1 MNSKKMSI
9 AKTEYSKINGK
20 FPFDH
25 NLHKNPEFQVPKKQ
39 WKVLE
44 EITRL
49 TSNLMVSCKELG
61 SRKYFLWQDADSTYQ
76 RLIILK
82 NCKPAF

>member
-9 AKTEYSKINGK
+9 AKTEYSKTNGK
-20 FPFDH
+20 LPFGH
-25 NLHKNPEFQVPKKQ
+25 NLHKNPEFYVPKKQ

-49 TSNLMVSCKELG
+49 TSNLMVSWKELG
-61 SRKYFLWQDADSTYQ
+61 NRKYFLWRDADSTYQ
-76 RLIILK
+76 ICSHKYL
-82 NCKPAF
+82 